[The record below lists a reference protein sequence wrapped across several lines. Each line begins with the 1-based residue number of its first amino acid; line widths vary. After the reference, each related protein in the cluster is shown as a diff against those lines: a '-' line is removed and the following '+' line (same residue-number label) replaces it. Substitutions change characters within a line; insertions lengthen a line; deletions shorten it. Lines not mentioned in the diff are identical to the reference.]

1 MSADEVLRFADVESL
16 QDLATLVS
24 RARAL
29 DGDGAI
35 RLQAAGDVLAAW
47 VCVLPGRGILGHGVV
62 LALRVMPLAGPHRL
76 DVTVALGAV
85 TDRLA
90 RRQST
95 GDVSAEVSVPSTA
108 VTAPWTALTPPR
120 SGWEVVGDLD
130 ADALVDVARDGIA
143 EVAQG
148 VPEGSGAQAV
158 QALRARVWGRS
169 IAPGLPAGAAFAAY
183 GLGFTRPGEQ
193 ALVRRLGAWTRLS
206 LPAGHV
212 LSR

>member
-1 MSADEVLRFADVESL
+1 MRRDEALRFADVESL

-24 RARAL
+24 RARTL

-62 LALRVMPLAGPHRL
+62 LALRVMPLAGPHHL
-76 DVTVALGAV
+76 DTTVALGAV

-90 RRQST
+90 RRQSA
-95 GDVSAEVSVPSTA
+95 GDVSAELAVPPTT
-108 VTAPWTALTPPR
+108 VTVPWTALTPPR

-130 ADALVDVARDGIA
+130 ADALVDVAREGIA

-158 QALRARVWGRS
+158 QALRARVWGRP
-169 IAPGLPAGAAFAAY
+169 IPPGLPAGAAFAAF
-183 GLGFTRPGEQ
+183 GLGFARRGER
-193 ALVRRLGAWTRLS
+193 AVVRRLGAWTRLS
-206 LPAGHV
+206 LPTGHV
-212 LSR
+212 LTR